1 MKRFLSLFALV
12 ALAALALATPALAQD
27 GGNTAVGIVDLL
39 DSRQAWVVALVAGVV
54 SHLVLNFMTKAGVF
68 PETLKEE
75 TRRYII
81 TAAGIVIPL
90 IWTPVFAHLYDLAAL
105 LDAGGYTALG
115 AAAISV
121 AYVTHRLGKSSAA
134 QVEIIGRFD
143 EITSDLEEKY
153 IKPLEKNG

>member
-1 MKRFLSLFALV
+1 MKRVYVFVLV
-12 ALAALALATPALAQD
+12 ALAALALATPAFAQD
-27 GGNTAVGIVDLL
+27 GNNTAVGIVELL
-39 DSRQAWVVALVAGVV
+39 DSRQAWVVALVAGVI
-54 SHLVLNFMTKAGVF
+54 SHLVLNFMTKVGVF

-75 TRRYII
+75 TRRYIV

-121 AYVTHRLGKSSAA
+121 AYVTHRLGKGSPA
-134 QVEIIGRFD
+134 QVEIIGQY
-143 EITSDLEEKY
+143 EQITADLEEKY
-153 IKPLEKNG
+153 IKPLERDA